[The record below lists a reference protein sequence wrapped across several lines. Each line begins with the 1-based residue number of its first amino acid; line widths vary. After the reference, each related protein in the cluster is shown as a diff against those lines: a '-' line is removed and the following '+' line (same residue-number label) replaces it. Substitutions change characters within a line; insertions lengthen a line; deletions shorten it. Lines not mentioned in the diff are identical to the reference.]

1 MLSLKVP
8 KMSCGGCAAS
18 IEKAVKSVDQTAKV
32 AIDIG
37 TKRVD
42 IDSAI
47 DAGKIAAAIKA
58 AGYDTTAF

>member
-18 IEKAVKSVDQTAKV
+18 VEKAVKSVDQSATVKV
-32 AIDIG
+32 DIG
-37 TKRVD
+37 ARRVD

-47 DAGKIAAAIKA
+47 DAAKIAAAIKA
-58 AGYDTTAF
+58 AGYDTTAL